1 MDVMEHLIFVFLM
14 LLFMQVREIYLVMEG
29 KFGEG
34 LHSLK
39 MLNPQAEVSG
49 QMWLILSA
57 ESP

>member
-1 MDVMEHLIFVFLM
+1 MDVTEHFIFVFLM
-14 LLFMQVREIYLVMEG
+14 LLLMQLRGMPLVMEG

-49 QMWLILSA
+49 QMWMILSA